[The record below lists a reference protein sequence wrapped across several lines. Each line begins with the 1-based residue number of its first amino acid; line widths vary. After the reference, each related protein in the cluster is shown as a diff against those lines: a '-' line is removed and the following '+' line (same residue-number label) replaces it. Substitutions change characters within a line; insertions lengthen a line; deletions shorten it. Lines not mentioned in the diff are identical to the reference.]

1 MEYRTKSATVH
12 NSVVR
17 QIKAQYLRPFLYLDG
32 PLAIPNEKR
41 RIKVFPPKVAI
52 NQSPKSMIADKT
64 VFYSRVITPTG
75 RIVKEPTF
83 LGALLAGVVL
93 FAGIGALIFLC
104 AFL

>member
-1 MEYRTKSATVH
+1 
-12 NSVVR
+12 
-17 QIKAQYLRPFLYLDG
+17 
-32 PLAIPNEKR
+32 
-41 RIKVFPPKVAI
+41 
-52 NQSPKSMIADKT
+52 MIADKT

-83 LGALLAGVVL
+83 LGAVLAGVVL